1 MSVLGATLVAPS
13 PRLRGEGE
21 SERRGG
27 EDNDAVDVCTIV
39 GARTVVG
46 KSPRP
51 LPPARSPQTGRGGR
65 HRADAARAG
74 FTLMEM
80 LVVLAIIAL
89 VAGMSSQLVRPA
101 SPKLR
106 VEAAARAL
114 CSAARATRVRAVAT
128 NQEMSLFVDVA
139 HKTFRSA
146 VIAET
151 TMPNDARVDLTV
163 AGGQRQ
169 GREGGAIVF
178 FPGGGSTGGDVSID
192 LAGHR
197 AHIGVNWLTGA
208 TTCDLG

>member
-1 MSVLGATLVAPS
+1 MAGSDEGS
-13 PRLRGEGE
+13 PTSRKLAHL
-21 SERRGG
+21 S
-27 EDNDAVDVCTIV
+27 A
-39 GARTVVG
+39 
-46 KSPRP
+46 K
-51 LPPARSPQTGRGGR
+51 
-65 HRADAARAG
+65 RAG

-89 VAGMSSQLVRPA
+89 VAGVSTQLVRPA

-114 CSAARATRVRAVAT
+114 CSAARATRVRAIAT

-139 HKTFRSA
+139 HRSFRSPVA
-146 VIAET
+146 AEVT
-151 TMPNDARVDLTV
+151 LPNEARVDLTV

-178 FPGGGSTGGDVSID
+178 FPTGGSTGGDVSID
-192 LAGHR
+192 LAG
-197 AHIGVNWLTGA
+197 AHAHVGVNWLTGA